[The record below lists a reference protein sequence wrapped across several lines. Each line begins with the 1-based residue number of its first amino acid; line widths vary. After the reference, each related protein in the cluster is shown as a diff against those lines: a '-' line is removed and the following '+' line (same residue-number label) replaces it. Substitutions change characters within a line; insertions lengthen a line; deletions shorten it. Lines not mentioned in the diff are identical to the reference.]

1 MFENLLRA
9 VRRFGSGR
17 FGTASTRGRQPRLV
31 VLEHASIA
39 AGRQIILVRRDNV
52 EHLLMI
58 GGPSDIVV
66 EANIVRGAPA
76 ADEVMLPR
84 AIPFPETGSWPPQ
97 PVTPWPRPE
106 PRIERLRDEPARAM
120 PPEHH
125 TEAASH
131 RAREPLPALH
141 EKIPAS
147 LGQRGNRA
155 GGTGRP
161 HSVEPRRELRAEP
174 HAALGRSAAAEI
186 VAAADQSQAEMMQRF
201 QAAVHKFRPEGDGR
215 AQSAPPPRKYAAA
228 VEAAPYSPELP
239 RRPRSGEARR
249 ALAEERKSRTTGS
262 MRV

>member
-1 MFENLLRA
+1 MAAAAPPSDTLA
-9 VRRFGSGR
+9 VTG
-17 FGTASTRGRQPRLV
+17 ASDRTF
-31 VLEHASIA
+31 
-39 AGRQIILVRRDNV
+39 AGRTRV
-52 EHLLMI
+52 
-58 GGPSDIVV
+58 
-66 EANIVRGAPA
+66 
-76 ADEVMLPR
+76 
-84 AIPFPETGSWPPQ
+84 
-97 PVTPWPRPE
+97 
-106 PRIERLRDEPARAM
+106 RAM

-215 AQSAPPPRKYAAA
+215 AEVSATPAQVRCGGGGGARPSANYHAARAAA
-228 VEAAPYSPELP
+228 KPDV
-239 RRPRSGEARR
+239 RSQKR
-249 ALAEERKSRTTGS
+249 RKSRTTGS